1 MTEIQGVQI
10 ISLRQQGLGYTNIAR
25 IVNVSRD
32 SVKSYFKCRG
42 LNGYLS
48 KGLDYDKE
56 GKLGNI
62 CSFCGRKIDKSVTGR
77 PKRFCC
83 DMCRMN
89 YWKGH
94 REEIKKSPR
103 ATYIRECPYC
113 KETFEAY
120 GNKTR
125 KFCCHE
131 HYIKYRFYTE

>member
-1 MTEIQGVQI
+1 MTEIQGMQI
-10 ISLRQQGLGYTNIAR
+10 LSLRKQGLGYKKIAS

-32 SVKSYFKCRG
+32 SVRSYCKCRG

-48 KGLDYDKE
+48 REFDFEKE
-56 GKLGNI
+56 VKLGNV
-62 CSFCGRKIDKSVTGR
+62 CSFCGGKINKSVTGR
-77 PKRFCC
+77 PKRFCS
-83 DMCRMN
+83 DACRRN

-94 REEIKKSPR
+94 REEIKKNPS
-103 ATYIRECPYC
+103 AIYIRECRYC
-113 KETFEAY
+113 NEIFETY